1 MRKHR
6 GLKARIHN
14 GPKISRTTA
23 HTSTYQRHGGQEY
36 KMGRKLLGLRPI
48 HPHIYVAIYIHIHT
62 HIKRKGISTNT
73 KIKQPLYRSIKQPL
87 HYNQELYR

>member
-14 GPKISRTTA
+14 GPKITRTTA

-36 KMGRKLLGLRPI
+36 KMGRKLLGLRSI
-48 HPHIYVAIYIHIHT
+48 HPHIHTLKEKGFLQIQNKTTIIQIYKTTITLQSRI
-62 HIKRKGISTNT
+62 I
-73 KIKQPLYRSIKQPL
+73 
-87 HYNQELYR
+87 